1 MTLSIQT
8 TIAMNKHADKKIFFA
23 EFVALMA
30 LYVALMAMS
39 IDTILPALFVIGEEF
54 HVASEN
60 DSQYVIGILFLG
72 FTFGQII
79 YGPVS
84 DSFGRRSTI
93 YVGLIIFIIGNILSL
108 SATSFSMMLFG
119 RFLQGFGAAGPR
131 IISVAVT
138 RDLYRGREMARVM
151 SFIMTIFILVPVIAP
166 SIGQAILLFA
176 SWRVIFRIFLVAA
189 VIAFIWTYLRLPE
202 TLKAKDVRPFNF
214 KSIWHDFC
222 KVAGNK
228 ITLGYAICAG
238 LVFGS
243 LIGYLNSSR
252 QIFQDYF
259 GVGKNFA
266 YYFAISALSIGAA
279 SILNSMI
286 VRRFGMKLL
295 CHYALIVT
303 IVMSLIFLPISLQQ
317 EHMSVTLFMVY
328 MVVVFFCM
336 GLMFGNLNALA
347 MEPMEHYAGIAS
359 AFVGSLSS
367 GISAV
372 IGAAIG
378 QSYNNSLS
386 PMFIGFLL
394 LSLSSFFLLNWLKKF
409 CN

>member
-1 MTLSIQT
+1 
-8 TIAMNKHADKKIFFA
+8 MNKHADKKIFFA

-54 HVASEN
+54 HIANEN
-60 DSQYVIGILFLG
+60 DSQYIIGMLFLG

-84 DSFGRRSTI
+84 DSFGRRGTI

-166 SIGQAILLFA
+166 SIGQAILLVA

-189 VIAFIWTYLRLPE
+189 IIAFFWTYLRLPE
-202 TLKAKDVRPFNF
+202 TLKAKDVRPFNL
-214 KSIWHDFC
+214 KTIWHDFC
-222 KVAGNK
+222 KVAGNR
-228 ITLGYAICAG
+228 ITLGYSICAG
-238 LVFGS
+238 LVFGA

-279 SILNSMI
+279 SIVNSMI

-295 CHYALIVT
+295 CHYALLVT
-303 IVMSLIFLPISLQQ
+303 IVMSLIFLPLSLQEQ
-317 EHMSVTLFMVY
+317 HMPIALFMIY
-328 MVVVFFCM
+328 MVIVFFCM

-372 IGAAIG
+372 IGAMIG
-378 QSYNNSLS
+378 QSYNGSLT

-394 LSLSSFFLLNWLKKF
+394 LSIASFLLLNWLKKF
-409 CN
+409 GN

>member
-409 CN
+409 GN